1 MPTVRPLS
9 HPDHRPLP
17 LRPSRQPHPGLQ
29 PHRTPTCSS
38 PGGKGFS
45 SQRPGRG
52 AARGAR
58 PEPPPDTGRAG
69 APPAS
74 SATRHLRERPKR
86 ENVLQPPARTEAE
99 RVRCYWCT
107 RLGAVTMRRPRAG
120 RGPSDL
126 RALQEGP
133 LRLCQL
139 HVPSP
144 PLWWWPRRPPEITR
158 REGPLLGA
166 AGGGSTNAAAR
177 FGQLSVMGK
186 GDRAQTRRQPWGTV
200 KSGGLG

>member
-17 LRPSRQPHPGLQ
+17 LRPSGQPHPWAPAAQDPHPFLSGAGGRASPASGQ
-29 PHRTPTCSS
+29 GGGRPGGRVPSPPGHRTGWGTTRKLCH
-38 PGGKGFS
+38 
-45 SQRPGRG
+45 
-52 AARGAR
+52 
-58 PEPPPDTGRAG
+58 PPPPRTSQAG
-69 APPAS
+69 ERPPA
-74 SATRHLRERPKR
+74 AGEDRGR
-86 ENVLQPPARTEAE
+86 E

-120 RGPSDL
+120 RGPSVL

-158 REGPLLGA
+158 RKGPLLG
-166 AGGGSTNAAAR
+166 GAAAR

-186 GDRAQTRRQPWGTV
+186 GDRAQTRQQPWGTA